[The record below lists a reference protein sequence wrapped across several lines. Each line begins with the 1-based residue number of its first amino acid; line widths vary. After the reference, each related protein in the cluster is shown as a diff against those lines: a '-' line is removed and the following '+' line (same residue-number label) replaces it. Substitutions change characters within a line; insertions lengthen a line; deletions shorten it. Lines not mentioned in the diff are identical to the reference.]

1 MLSRREMLA
10 VAGLLAPGA
19 AAAAPDVVNFPF
31 WVTRNR
37 PWTAVHLNGKEP
49 GLPFM
54 LDTGST
60 SFGILDSKAAELG
73 LIRAGKTQ
81 VEGVIGR
88 ADAKA
93 YIAGLLVGGAVR
105 YDDTF
110 LFGLTTMFGDLEG
123 LIPLT
128 RFNMMGF
135 DFDTQKA
142 MVARRMPA
150 LEGYTPLEVDPG
162 EADHGSLDR
171 LGAFTMSEEYQEF
184 RDHRPVVNAEFDG
197 QPVKLLVDTGADGS
211 LFIYPDTVKA
221 RGLWDRYPGWQES
234 GVGSVAGATG
244 KARMVRAERLKLGRI
259 VFAKPLVILGDPA
272 DSERDGNRI
281 ADGVIGMEF
290 LRRLNFVN
298 DPKRRQLWI
307 KPNKAVGDGYR
318 MDRAGAVVAM
328 QDGAARVI
336 YLRPGSP
343 ADRAGLRLDD
353 KVTGWRGR
361 NGVDG
366 LQWAMLGA
374 PGSKVEIQVERDG
387 KPQMVAIT
395 LEEPI

>member
-150 LEGYTPLEVDPG
+150 LEG
-162 EADHGSLDR
+162 
-171 LGAFTMSEEYQEF
+171 
-184 RDHRPVVNAEFDG
+184 
-197 QPVKLLVDTGADGS
+197 
-211 LFIYPDTVKA
+211 
-221 RGLWDRYPGWQES
+221 
-234 GVGSVAGATG
+234 
-244 KARMVRAERLKLGRI
+244 
-259 VFAKPLVILGDPA
+259 
-272 DSERDGNRI
+272 
-281 ADGVIGMEF
+281 
-290 LRRLNFVN
+290 
-298 DPKRRQLWI
+298 
-307 KPNKAVGDGYR
+307 
-318 MDRAGAVVAM
+318 
-328 QDGAARVI
+328 
-336 YLRPGSP
+336 
-343 ADRAGLRLDD
+343 
-353 KVTGWRGR
+353 
-361 NGVDG
+361 
-366 LQWAMLGA
+366 
-374 PGSKVEIQVERDG
+374 
-387 KPQMVAIT
+387 
-395 LEEPI
+395 